1 MIIEKGELMNKEK
14 IKVNGIRY
22 KYIITEE
29 NTIRVDGIVPSE
41 VYEEIKRRLIKQG
54 KYQEERST
62 TTKVKYNESYLERRF
77 QNWAKIE
84 LKIYLEELEEKVK
97 NKTITNEEILCI
109 QPVREEL
116 ERRSKNDR

>member
-1 MIIEKGELMNKEK
+1 MKKEK

-29 NTIRVDGIVPSE
+29 NTIRLDGIVPSE
-41 VYEEIKRRLIKQG
+41 IYEEIKRRLIKQG

-97 NKTITNEEILCI
+97 NKTITNEEVLCI

-116 ERRSKNDR
+116 ERRTKNDR